1 MLWYTNREKRSGAF
15 AHTRSES
22 RFRVNKSAVCICA
35 VSLLCEASVSFAHFL
50 FLEVPLIS
58 TKELLINDDI
68 KVKEVRAFDEN
79 NNPMGIMDID
89 KARNYAYDH
98 GFDIVLI
105 APQAEPPVCRVM
117 DYGKFCYERDKKEKE
132 NRKKQQTVEIKEV
145 QLSCRIEAHDFET
158 KVNRAKKFL
167 SEGNKVRVCLR
178 FKGREMA
185 HQDRGHE
192 VIERFIEACSELGSV
207 DKKPVLE
214 GRQISLNIIPI
225 KKA

>member
-1 MLWYTNREKRSGAF
+1 MRSHLCGYPYK
-15 AHTRSES
+15 
-22 RFRVNKSAVCICA
+22 VNKLPLLTVF
-35 VSLLCEASVSFAHFL
+35 LCEASILSHIFYFS
-50 FLEVPLIS
+50 EVPPIS
-58 TKELLINDDI
+58 AKELLINDDI
-68 KVKEVRAFDEN
+68 KVKEVRTFDEN
-79 NNPMGIMDID
+79 NNPMGIMSID
-89 KARNYAYDH
+89 DAREYAYDR

-105 APQAEPPVCRVM
+105 APQAQPPVCRIM

-132 NRKKQQTVEIKEV
+132 NRKKQQTVEVKEV
-145 QLSCRIEAHDFET
+145 QLSCRIENHDFET

-192 VIERFIEACSELGSV
+192 VIQRFIDACGEFGAV

-214 GRQISLNIIPI
+214 GRQISLNIAPV
-225 KKA
+225 KK

>member
-1 MLWYTNREKRSGAF
+1 M
-15 AHTRSES
+15 
-22 RFRVNKSAVCICA
+22 
-35 VSLLCEASVSFAHFL
+35 CEASISFAL
-50 FLEVPLIS
+50 FYFSEVLPIS

-79 NNPMGIMDID
+79 NNPMGIMSID
-89 KARNYAYDH
+89 NARSYAYEH

-145 QLSCRIEAHDFET
+145 QLSCRIENHDFET

-192 VIERFIEACSELGSV
+192 VIQRFVDACSEYGTV
-207 DKKPVLE
+207 DKKPALE
-214 GRQISLNIIPI
+214 GRQISLNIAPL
-225 KKA
+225 KK